1 MPLRAGSRARR
12 RGESKH
18 VRWQAAAVR
27 GLTALPERRQARHI
41 CRVTKIKI
49 LTRPAASLFH
59 PLGEGHRP
67 GNGWSRFVRI
77 LCPDQKTIQPHTKPD
92 TYEHSQTGGSA

>member
-67 GNGWSRFVRI
+67 GQWLAKFRKEFV
-77 LCPDQKTIQPHTKPD
+77 P
-92 TYEHSQTGGSA
+92 